1 MQVEVAETGPCSRKL
16 TIQIPPA
23 SVQEHLDAMYASA
36 ARQVQ
41 LKGFRP
47 GKVPRKLLEKQYGPE
62 ILREAK
68 EQLVNR
74 SFSEA
79 CRQKEL
85 SPVGRVRIDEFEKL
99 EVRLG
104 STFEFRVELDVRP
117 KFDLQEVKGLR
128 ADPYET
134 TATAA
139 DVDNALLEIAN
150 QKRSIKPVATPAQD
164 GDFVKV
170 DLLFLD
176 EQGERVHER
185 KGVQLNT
192 RIPVAGT
199 DPAAF
204 AKALQGATAGQAI
217 ELAVTFPPNFEK
229 DAFRGKQGKAVL
241 QVHEVLRVQAAPVD
255 DALAKSLD
263 FDSLG
268 ALRADLETRIGQEKV
283 RNGKLRQ
290 EEQCLQQLLDR
301 HDFPLPG
308 SLVEDQEQASLA
320 SFRERLKQSG
330 MADEEI
336 EKKLAES
343 KDEAQQDA
351 RRRVRLFFL
360 IEAIARQQKLFVTEN
375 DVEGE
380 LRNLAAANNA
390 TPEQVRE
397 YLEKNNQLGDLRLG
411 LLERKVREFLRES
424 AKIVDKKGN

>member
-1 MQVEVAETGPCSRKL
+1 MQVEVAETGPCSRTL

-36 ARQVQ
+36 ARQVNM
-41 LKGFRP
+41 KGFRP

-85 SPVGRVRIDEFEKL
+85 SPVGRVRIDGFEKL

-104 STFEFRVELDVRP
+104 SMFEYRVELDVRP
-117 KFDLQEVKGLR
+117 KFDLQAVKGLR
-128 ADPYET
+128 VDPFET
-134 TATAA
+134 VATTA
-139 DVDNALLEIAN
+139 DVDNALQEIAN
-150 QKRSIKPVATPAQD
+150 QKRSIKPVASPAQD

-170 DLLFLD
+170 DLLFQD
-176 EQGERVHER
+176 AQGERVHER

-199 DPAAF
+199 DPAEF
-204 AKALQGATAGQAI
+204 AKALQGATAGQTI

-263 FDSLG
+263 FDSIE

-283 RNGKLRQ
+283 KNGKLRQ
-290 EEQCLQQLLDR
+290 EEQCLQQLLER

-308 SLVEDQEQASLA
+308 SLVEDQQQTSLA

-336 EKKLAES
+336 EKKLVES

-360 IEAIARQQKLFVTEN
+360 IDAIAQQQKLFVTEN
-375 DVEGE
+375 DIEAE
-380 LRNLAAANNA
+380 LRNVAAANNA

-397 YLEKNNQLGDLRLG
+397 YLEKSNRLGELRLG

-424 AKIVDKKGN
+424 AKTVDKKGN